1 MKLLFP
7 KGIGSSGSFQPFS
20 WWGDAAI
27 PGDAGV
33 GPPLAVPLLP
43 KEPGSDQVF
52 FSTHSPGLHS
62 TMPLS

>member
-33 GPPLAVPLLP
+33 GPPLLYPFCQKSQAQTRYFSPLIP
-43 KEPGSDQVF
+43 RVF
-52 FSTHSPGLHS
+52 TAPC
-62 TMPLS
+62 P